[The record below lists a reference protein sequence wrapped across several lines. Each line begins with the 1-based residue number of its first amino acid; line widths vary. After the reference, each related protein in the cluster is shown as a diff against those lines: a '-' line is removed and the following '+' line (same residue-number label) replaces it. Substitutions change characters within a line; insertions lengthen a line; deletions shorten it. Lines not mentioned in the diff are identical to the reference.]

1 MNQGAV
7 RLYVNPGC
15 PWCAQAEKFL
25 RTEQIPGDMVLVGND
40 PILVEGIKK
49 FTDGEKV
56 STPVLVS
63 YLTNEV
69 VVGWRPEKYVEI
81 ADHIASERR
90 RQSLAPV
97 VEPRIDTNAAAGMAE
112 ATPPAPQRVN

>member
-1 MNQGAV
+1 MQQGAV

-15 PWCAQAEKFL
+15 PFCAQAEKFL
-25 RTEQIPGDMVLVGND
+25 RTEQIPGDMILVGSD
-40 PILVEGIKK
+40 PIIAEGIKK

-81 ADHIASERR
+81 ADRVASERR

-97 VEPRIDTNAAAGMAE
+97 APASNLAGTPEAVAE
-112 ATPPAPQRVN
+112 AAPPAPERVN